1 MIKKRGKL
9 LCLLLTTALTA
20 GIISGCGSSGSS
32 SNGSDGGVIKLSVWT
47 PEGQEVENQY
57 FKDTIEKFNKENEG
71 KIEASIEL
79 IPRANGYEYENKINA
94 AATSGGLPDVMA
106 MDGPTVA
113 NYANSGIIV
122 PIGDYFKKEDLTDFV
137 PSIIQQ
143 GTYNDKLYTLGTSES
158 DVVLYYN
165 KTMLDAAGITP
176 PSSLKDAWTWDDVYE
191 ISKKLTKDGVYGINM
206 DWDLGEGQ
214 IYGFAPILWSNGAE
228 LLSKDGKKADGYV
241 NSNEAVE
248 ALKSYERFA
257 KEGLMNLQPLPNE
270 FEEGKAALYLM
281 GSWEVEKIQKSYP
294 DLKWGI
300 TYYPT
305 SSKTKKVVAPSGD
318 WCWGITSGSKNAE
331 AAAKLIAHLTSP
343 ESVEKYCT
351 AINKPP
357 SRVSILDKLDVYK
370 KLPMSI
376 IKDQVINA
384 AHPRPISTSYPV
396 LSKEFAAAMGDI
408 RTGADIKSALDQV
421 AQRFDEDIKKNK

>member
-9 LCLLLTTALTA
+9 ICLLLTTVLTA
-20 GIISGCGSSGSS
+20 GIVSGCGNSGNSAKV
-32 SNGSDGGVIKLSVWT
+32 SNGGAVKLSVWT

-57 FKDTIEKFNKENEG
+57 YKDAIERFNKENEG

-94 AATSGGLPDVMA
+94 AATSGGLPDVIS

-113 NYANSGIIV
+113 NYANSEIIV
-122 PIGDYFKKEDLTDFV
+122 PIGDYFKKDDLADFV
-137 PSIIQQ
+137 PSIIKQ

-158 DVVLYYN
+158 DVILYYN
-165 KTMLDAAGITP
+165 KTLLDAAGITP
-176 PSSLKDAWTWDDVYE
+176 PTTLKDAWTWNDVYD

-214 IYGFAPILWSNGAE
+214 IYGLAPILWSNGAE
-228 LLSKDGKKADGYV
+228 LLSKDGKEANGYV
-241 NSNEAVE
+241 NSNESVE
-248 ALKSYERFA
+248 ALQSYERFA

-270 FEEGKAALYLM
+270 FEEGKAAMYLC
-281 GSWEVEKIQKSYP
+281 GSWEIEKIQKSYP
-294 DLKWGI
+294 DFKWGM

-318 WCWGITSGSKNAE
+318 WCWGVTSGSKNAE
-331 AAAKLIAHLTSP
+331 AAAKLIAYLTNP

-357 SRVSILDKLDVYK
+357 SRVSVFNKLEDYN

-376 IKDQVINA
+376 IKDQVMNA

-396 LSKEFAAAMGDI
+396 LSKEFASAMQDI

>member
-1 MIKKRGKL
+1 MVKTRKKM
-9 LCLLLTTALTA
+9 LCLLLTTVLTA
-20 GIISGCGSSGSS
+20 GIVSGCGNSGNTAKG
-32 SNGSDGGVIKLSVWT
+32 NGEAVKLSVWT
-47 PEGQEVENQY
+47 PEGQTVENQY
-57 FKDTIEKFNKENEG
+57 YEDTIKNFNKENAG

-94 AATSGGLPDVMA
+94 AATSGSLPDIMS

-113 NYANSGIIV
+113 NYADSGIIV
-122 PIGDYFKKEDLTDFV
+122 PIGDYFKKEDLADFV

-143 GTYNDKLYTLGTSES
+143 GTYNKDLYTLGTSES
-158 DVVLYYN
+158 NVVLYYN

-176 PSSLKDAWTWDDVYE
+176 PTKLVDAWTWDDVYD
-191 ISKKLTKDGVYGINM
+191 ISKKLTKNGVYGINM

-228 LLSKDGKKADGYV
+228 LLSKDGNEANGYV

-248 ALKSYERFA
+248 SLQSYERFA
-257 KEGLMNLQPLPNE
+257 KEGLINLQPLPNE
-270 FEEGKAALYLM
+270 FEEGKAAMYLC
-281 GSWEVEKIQKSYP
+281 GSWEIEKIQKDYP

-318 WCWGITSGSKNAE
+318 WCWGITSGSENEE
-331 AAAKLIAHLTSP
+331 ASAKLIAYLTNP

-357 SRVSILDKLDVYK
+357 SRVSVLNKLEDYK

-384 AHPRPISTSYPV
+384 AHSRPISTSYPV
-396 LSKEFAAAMGDI
+396 LSKEFASAMQDI
-408 RTGADIKSALDQV
+408 RTGVDIKSALDKV